1 MSDEPTTDK
10 AMLALRIVVSALLAG
25 VIVTWAVI
33 LVISRSVP
41 DRPELTGPL
50 STALLI
56 FAAVATVLPILLYRP
71 MFNKARQ
78 EIANAP
84 AQADHAGIA
93 MRYLQVYTLIS
104 VALGEGLGMLA
115 AVVYL
120 LTRYQSAMLLAALG
134 IILIVRQFPTRGQL
148 DRFLARAREDE
159 SSTANRG

>member
-10 AMLALRIVVSALLAG
+10 ALLTLRIIVSALLVG
-25 VIVTWAVI
+25 VVALWAVVLI
-33 LVISRSVP
+33 ISRSAG

-56 FAAVATVLPILLYRP
+56 FAAVATVLPIPLYRP
-71 MFNKARQ
+71 IVNKTRR

-84 AQADHAGIA
+84 AQAGHPGIA
-93 MRYLQVYTLIS
+93 MRYLQVHTLIS
-104 VALGEGLGMLA
+104 IALGEGLGMLA

-148 DRFLARAREDE
+148 DRFLARARETE
-159 SSTANRG
+159 STTGNRG